1 MKILM
6 KNIFIVIILATS
18 TLLHSQDIFELDS
31 YKLSMRDFSRINMGR
46 DFFGTSQTLVTPKTV
61 KYPSSNF
68 LTRILKSST
77 GDTVWFSTGTGVMR
91 TIDNFNNYQ
100 HYFGI
105 EPFGTDGVS
114 GLGVYYNVVAVA
126 TSTTTE
132 VSGDFVPTGT
142 GIKVTTD
149 GGNIWNAFPQPID
162 GLNDTT
168 VTYGTNVLSALP
180 VVVPQ
185 QNLSYDIAITRTKG
199 DLNNFTIWITSF
211 AGGLRKSSDYGNS
224 WQRVVLPPDNLDSIM
239 PSGTYNFILDPR
251 INLNHRA
258 FTIEAQND
266 SVLYVGT
273 ANGINKS
280 TDWGVSWRKYNFAN
294 TDPTGSGDGVSGN
307 FVTNIYVQSLFG
319 QPVVWAATR
328 RAEGQLEF
336 DAFSYTTNGGI
347 SWRSTLGNIRP
358 NNVFAMDTI
367 VYALTDQGVWKST
380 FGQFLWVK
388 PGSIIDKETNDVLRT
403 ERFFSGNHIG
413 NNLYIGTNDGM
424 CNTKELGTAWTD
436 SWKIIRAIDPINLS
450 SEIKT
455 YAAPNP
461 FAPDDGVTRI
471 FYKSNKASAQITIK
485 VYDFGM
491 NPVRT
496 IIQNATR
503 HGTDELFTQWDGR
516 NDNGLQ
522 VANGVYF
529 YRVKIDSD
537 EEYWGK
543 ILVIQ

>member
-1 MKILM
+1 MRKYFLF
-6 KNIFIVIILATS
+6 IFILFSS
-18 TLLHSQDIFELDS
+18 TLHSQDIFDLETFRLLD
-31 YKLSMRDFSRINMGR
+31 RNFQNINMGTTVLR
-46 DFFGTSQTLVTPKTV
+46 DAPQVEVVPKTV

-68 LTRILKSST
+68 LTRILKSFT

-91 TIDNFNNYQ
+91 TIDGFRNYQ
-100 HYFGI
+100 HYFGL
-105 EPFGTDGVS
+105 EPFGEDGIS
-114 GLGVYYNVVAVA
+114 GIGVTFNVVAVA

-142 GIKVTTD
+142 GIKVSTD
-149 GGNIWNAFPQPID
+149 GGTNWSSFPQPMD
-162 GLNDTT
+162 GMYDTT
-168 VTYGTNVLSALP
+168 VQYGSNILSALP

-185 QNLSYDIAITRTKG
+185 QNLSFDIAITRTKN

-211 AGGLRKSSDYGNS
+211 AGGLRKSTDYGNS
-224 WQRVVLPPDNLDSIM
+224 WHRVVLPPDNIDSII
-239 PSGTYNFILDPR
+239 PGGTYDFILDPR

-280 TDWGVSWRKYNFAN
+280 TDWGESWRKYNFGN
-294 TDPTGSGDGVSGN
+294 TDPTGSGNGISGN

-319 QPVVWAATR
+319 QPVIWAASR
-328 RAEGQLEF
+328 KAEGQLEY
-336 DAFSYTTNGGI
+336 DAFSFTTDNGI
-347 SWRSTLGNIRP
+347 TWKSTLGNIKP
-358 NNVFAMDTI
+358 NNVFARDTI
-367 VYALTDQGVWKST
+367 IYALTDQGVWKST

-388 PGSIIDKETNDVLRT
+388 PGSIIDNKTNDVLRT
-403 ERFFSGNHIG
+403 ERFFSGNYIQDT
-413 NNLYIGTNDGM
+413 LYIGTIDGM
-424 CNTKELGTAWTD
+424 CRTRELGTSWTY
-436 SWKIIRAIDPINLS
+436 SWKIIRAIDPIELS
-450 SEIKT
+450 SDIKT

-461 FAPDDGVTRI
+461 FAPDDEVTRI
-471 FYKSNKASAQITIK
+471 FYKTNKPSAKVTIK
-485 VYDFGM
+485 LFDFGM
-491 NPVRT
+491 NQVRT

-503 HGTDELFTQWDGR
+503 FGTDELFTQWDGK

-529 YRVKIDSD
+529 YRIKIDGD
-537 EEYWGK
+537 DEYWGK